1 MIGRERI
8 YEMMRFGMVGVAA
21 TAIHY
26 GIYYVLLGYFNP
38 SVSYTVGY
46 CVSFLCNYV
55 LSSLFTFRVSLCVGG
70 LFRFAISHVI
80 NYLVG
85 VLLLNVFIW
94 LGMPAEW
101 APLPVFMLV
110 VPINFLLVRFA
121 LKKKM

>member
-1 MIGRERI
+1 
-8 YEMMRFGMVGVAA
+8 MMRFGMVGVAA